1 MKISKLLRKISIK
14 SRIMVFLTILLVFE
28 CAIGYVYLNVVESF
42 DLLIIFI
49 TILILFTVIGGLT
62 LLFSITLPIDEYR
75 KFLKK
80 LKETL
85 DFTLEYDV
93 WSSDEMAEVGKST
106 YEFLDRIQDLI
117 GVISNSSTE
126 IKNVSKIVHEM
137 ANKDDR
143 VAGNLL
149 NEITKLSDMVER
161 FVSDMNAVTEGIQE
175 VASGNQLAASR
186 TMDIAQEIADASR
199 SAERGLEVIQVM
211 REKIKEAAQESIKNI
226 DTVNELVQKIEETN
240 LLLENIS
247 KIATRTNMLA
257 LNAGIE
263 AARAGAGGKGFAVVA
278 EEIRKLAYESND
290 VAGNVAHQMNDMSFK
305 LDSVVNSVKVGSD
318 VSLDANEKAQAT
330 MKVIED
336 ILEYLRKISSAAN
349 DLSSVSQEQA
359 ASSEEISATLQSISR
374 EVERIKDFVVE
385 AKKAMTDLAESASQL
400 SDKSNNME
408 ELALTLRS
416 LVGQFRLWEGDKLQ

>member
-1 MKISKLLRKISIK
+1 
-14 SRIMVFLTILLVFE
+14 MVFLTILLVLE
-28 CAIGYVYLNVVESF
+28 CAIGYMHLNAVQSS
-42 DLLIIFI
+42 DLLLIFI
-49 TILILFTVIGGLT
+49 IILVLFTAIGGLV
-62 LLFSITLPIDEYR
+62 LLFSIILPIDEYKR
-75 KFLKK
+75 FLKK
-80 LKETL
+80 LRETL
-85 DFTLEYDV
+85 DFTIEYDV
-93 WSSDEMAEVGKST
+93 WSRDEMAAVGQTT
-106 YEFLDRIQDLI
+106 YEFLDRIQELI

-126 IKNVSKIVHEM
+126 INNVSKIVHEM
-137 ANKDDR
+137 AYKDDR

-161 FVSDMNAVTEGIQE
+161 FVSDMNAIAEGIQE

-211 REKIKEAAQESIKNI
+211 RNKIEQAARESLKNI
-226 DTVNELVQKIEETN
+226 ATVNELVQKIEEIN

-247 KIATRTNMLA
+247 RIATRTNMLA

-278 EEIRKLAYESND
+278 EEIRKLAYESSD
-290 VAGNVAHQMNDMSFK
+290 VAGNVAHKMNDMSFK
-305 LDSVVNSVKVGSD
+305 LDSVVSSVKAGSD
-318 VSLDANEKAQAT
+318 VSLDANEKAHAT
-330 MKVIED
+330 IRVIED

-359 ASSEEISATLQSISR
+359 ASSEEISATLQSMSR

-385 AKKAMTDLAESASQL
+385 AKKAMTDLVESASQL
-400 SDKSNNME
+400 SNKSNNME

-416 LVGQFRLWEGDKLQ
+416 LVLQFRLWEGDKLQ

>member
-1 MKISKLLRKISIK
+1 MGGDRENFKLLRKISIK

-49 TILILFTVIGGLT
+49 TILILFTAIGGLT

-199 SAERGLEVIQVM
+199 SAERGLG
-211 REKIKEAAQESIKNI
+211 
-226 DTVNELVQKIEETN
+226 L
-240 LLLENIS
+240 
-247 KIATRTNMLA
+247 
-257 LNAGIE
+257 
-263 AARAGAGGKGFAVVA
+263 
-278 EEIRKLAYESND
+278 
-290 VAGNVAHQMNDMSFK
+290 
-305 LDSVVNSVKVGSD
+305 
-318 VSLDANEKAQAT
+318 
-330 MKVIED
+330 
-336 ILEYLRKISSAAN
+336 
-349 DLSSVSQEQA
+349 
-359 ASSEEISATLQSISR
+359 
-374 EVERIKDFVVE
+374 
-385 AKKAMTDLAESASQL
+385 
-400 SDKSNNME
+400 
-408 ELALTLRS
+408 
-416 LVGQFRLWEGDKLQ
+416 FR

>member
-1 MKISKLLRKISIK
+1 
-14 SRIMVFLTILLVFE
+14 
-28 CAIGYVYLNVVESF
+28 
-42 DLLIIFI
+42 
-49 TILILFTVIGGLT
+49 
-62 LLFSITLPIDEYR
+62 
-75 KFLKK
+75 
-80 LKETL
+80 
-85 DFTLEYDV
+85 
-93 WSSDEMAEVGKST
+93 
-106 YEFLDRIQDLI
+106 
-117 GVISNSSTE
+117 
-126 IKNVSKIVHEM
+126 
-137 ANKDDR
+137 
-143 VAGNLL
+143 
-149 NEITKLSDMVER
+149 
-161 FVSDMNAVTEGIQE
+161 
-175 VASGNQLAASR
+175 
-186 TMDIAQEIADASR
+186 
-199 SAERGLEVIQVM
+199 
-211 REKIKEAAQESIKNI
+211 
-226 DTVNELVQKIEETN
+226 
-240 LLLENIS
+240 
-247 KIATRTNMLA
+247 MLA

-349 DLSSVSQEQA
+349 DLSSVSQEQG
-359 ASSEEISATLQSISR
+359 IIRRDICHLQSISR